1 MSRESR
7 RKQKKERQRRK
18 QAERDARRMYERML
32 KQAQQQ
38 AAAADARIAEQMRID
53 AANRQKQAEI
63 YNRDLLKVQ
72 QKASADLQA
81 MQSQYAQAEKAR
93 IERENIAKQQ
103 REMQERMALQK
114 KAEAEQLA
122 AAEDKAS
129 AANRAR
135 AAAGA
140 TGLQIQP
147 AGDMSSVAG
156 TPQFKR
162 RKDQFNTAGSYGGL
176 STIKSGT
183 INI

>member
-72 QKASADLQA
+72 KKAAADLQA

-103 REMQERMALQK
+103 QQMQERMAMQ
-114 KAEAEQLA
+114 QQ
-122 AAEDKAS
+122 AAEEKAS

-147 AGDMSSVAG
+147 AGDTSSVAG

-162 RKDQFNTAGSYGGL
+162 RKDQFAGQKSYGGL

>member
-18 QAERDARRMYERML
+18 QAERDARRMYERMV

-53 AANRQKQAEI
+53 AANRQKQSEI

-72 QKASADLQA
+72 KKAAADLKA
-81 MQSQYAQAEKAR
+81 MQNKFEKAEKAR
-93 IERENIAKQQ
+93 IKREDIARQQ
-103 REMQERMALQK
+103 QQMQAQMAAQRQ
-114 KAEAEQLA
+114 AEV
-122 AAEDKAS
+122 DKATAS
-129 AANRAR
+129 NQAR

-162 RKDQFNTAGSYGGL
+162 RKDQFNVAGSYGGL
-176 STIKSGT
+176 NTIKSGT

>member
-7 RKQKKERQRRK
+7 RKQKKERQARK

-93 IERENIAKQQ
+93 VERENIARQQ
-103 REMQERMALQK
+103 REMQERMAMQ
-114 KAEAEQLA
+114 QQ
-122 AAEDKAS
+122 AAEEKAS

-162 RKDQFNTAGSYGGL
+162 RKDQFNVGQKAYGGL

>member
-18 QAERDARRMYERML
+18 QAERDARRSLREML
-32 KQAQQQ
+32 KQAQEQ

-53 AANRQKQAEI
+53 AQARKEQAEI
-63 YNRDLLKVQ
+63 YSRDLLKIQ
-72 QKASADLQA
+72 DKAATDLKA
-81 MQSQYAQAEKAR
+81 MQDQHAADEAAR
-93 IERENIAKQQ
+93 IERERIARIE
-103 REMQERMALQK
+103 REAAERMAIQEQK
-114 KAEAEQLA
+114 IG
-122 AAEDKAS
+122 AS
-129 AANRAR
+129 NRAR

-147 AGDMSSVAG
+147 AARGSNVGG

-162 RKDQFNTAGSYGGL
+162 RKDQFNVSGSYGGL

>member
-18 QAERDARRMYERML
+18 QAERDARRTLKEML
-32 KQAQQQ
+32 KQAQEQ

-53 AANRQKQAEI
+53 AKARKDQAAV
-63 YNRDLLKVQ
+63 YNRYLLRIQ
-72 QKASADLQA
+72 NKAAADLKA
-81 MQSQYAQAEKAR
+81 MQDKHAQDEAAR
-93 IERENIAKQQ
+93 IKREEIARMQ
-103 REMQERMALQK
+103 REAAERMAIQEQK
-114 KAEAEQLA
+114 IG
-122 AAEDKAS
+122 AS
-129 AANRAR
+129 NRAR

-147 AGDMSSVAG
+147 AAGGSGVGG

-162 RKDQFNTAGSYGGL
+162 RKDQFNVSGSYGGL